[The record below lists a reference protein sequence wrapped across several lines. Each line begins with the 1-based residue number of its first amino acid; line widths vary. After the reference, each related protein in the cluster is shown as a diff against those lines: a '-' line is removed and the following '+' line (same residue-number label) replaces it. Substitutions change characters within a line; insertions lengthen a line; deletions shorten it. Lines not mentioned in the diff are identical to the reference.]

1 MLGQKKM
8 RKSKKNEIYKRNDQ
22 AVREQ
27 MFERLAR
34 DIRHSVI
41 NITPPRNKDE
51 IKKIRK
57 DHGLSG
63 ADAAVICGVSR
74 KTWTMW
80 ENYKKDNKGES
91 KETYPS
97 DWQWGWFLLA
107 INKHPELRLVENNTQ
122 NN

>member
-1 MLGQKKM
+1 MSKI
-8 RKSKKNEIYKRNDQ
+8 KKNEIYKRNDQ
-22 AVREQ
+22 AVREKI
-27 MFERLAR
+27 FERLAR

-41 NITPPRNKDE
+41 NITPPKNKDE
-51 IKKIRK
+51 IKSIRK

-80 ENYKKDNKGES
+80 ENHKKNSQDNS
-91 KETYPS
+91 KESYPS

-107 INKHPELRLVENNTQ
+107 INKHPELRLVKADCKKNEVVD
-122 NN
+122 